1 MQAMVKY
8 LLVAV
13 VLIFGGAT
21 AVRFFTAESWVY
33 FALYGVGVPIAVTV
47 EFLLAHRRGPES
59 ARTADRLIMYVVLGM
74 AAGLT

>member
-1 MQAMVKY
+1 VQAILKY
-8 LLVAV
+8 MLAAV
-13 VLIFGGAT
+13 VLVFGGAT
-21 AVRFFTAESWVY
+21 AFRFFMAESWVY
-33 FALYGVGVPIAVTV
+33 FALYGVGVPIAVTA